1 MIIESRIYD
10 ITEQTTINDKA
21 CEKLWNLESSTH
33 ILHWNLTVKHLQ
45 LFNLQVKIISK
56 LTELNSI
63 TIINLKYKTTISTA
77 LIKQSSVVSIC
88 N

>member
-21 CEKLWNLESSTH
+21 FEKLWNLESSTH

-45 LFNLQVKIISK
+45 LFNLQFK
-56 LTELNSI
+56 NHF
-63 TIINLKYKTTISTA
+63 
-77 LIKQSSVVSIC
+77 
-88 N
+88 